1 MSDTAQ
7 NTSNISQ
14 LDNQLIMRIA
24 DVCFEMFSIQ
34 ELKRPVAIIREIALS
49 FPEANS
55 KEIQEAIKMAISWRR
70 ALRGFNGWMH

>member
-34 ELKRPVAIIREIALS
+34 ELKRP
-49 FPEANS
+49 
-55 KEIQEAIKMAISWRR
+55 
-70 ALRGFNGWMH
+70 